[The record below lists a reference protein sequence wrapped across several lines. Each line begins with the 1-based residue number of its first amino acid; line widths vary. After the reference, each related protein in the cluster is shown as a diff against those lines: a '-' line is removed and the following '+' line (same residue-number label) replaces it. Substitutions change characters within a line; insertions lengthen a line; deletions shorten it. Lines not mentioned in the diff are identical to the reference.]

1 MIVCIAKEQQR
12 RPNWEELEQTIK
24 RNFSGLL
31 EEDFNPV
38 RILMDYIGFP
48 EEYFQVKTLFSL
60 LSWIR
65 TSWLKTGFSSLI
77 WHQSSIC

>member
-38 RILMDYIGFP
+38 RILMDHIGFP
-48 EEYFQVKTLFSL
+48 EECFQVKTLFSL
-60 LSWIR
+60 LS
-65 TSWLKTGFSSLI
+65 
-77 WHQSSIC
+77 